1 MNNTDGYRGT
11 EEQKKLAAF
20 KAAGEIQDNMILG
33 LGTGST
39 VYHLIVKLAERVHG
53 GLSIHAA
60 ATSARTEELAAHYG
74 IPLIPFHNAEQIHL
88 AIDGVDAID
97 PDFHSTKGGGGA
109 LFREKVIALKALRVI
124 WIMDQSKLVPTLNG
138 LTLPVEV
145 VPFALEYVEEQ
156 VLAMGFTSCLRR
168 NGDGPAEDGPDRGRL
183 DKSGLDRSRLD
194 RNGLDRNGLVRNGL
208 VRNGLVRS
216 GLVRSGL
223 SGYDPGANA
232 FLTDN
237 GNYILDLQ
245 GKEGMDYRLMAG
257 KLKALTG
264 VVETGLFGNI
274 CEKIIVGT
282 KDGVMVKSPAKP

>member
-1 MNNTDGYRGT
+1 MNNTDGYHGT

-39 VYHLIVKLAERVHG
+39 VYHLIVKLAERVRG

-74 IPLIPFHNAEQIHL
+74 IPLIPFHGAQQIHL

-97 PDFHSTKGGGGA
+97 PDFHSIKGGGGA

-156 VLAMGFTSCLRR
+156 VRAMGFTSCLRR
-168 NGDGPAEDGPDRGRL
+168 NGDGPAKDGPDRGRL
-183 DKSGLDRSRLD
+183 DKSGLDRSRL
-194 RNGLDRNGLVRNGL
+194 VRNGL
-208 VRNGLVRS
+208 IRNGLVRS
-216 GLVRSGL
+216 GLSG
-223 SGYDPGANA
+223 DNPGANA

>member
-1 MNNTDGYRGT
+1 MNNTDGYHGT

-39 VYHLIVKLAERVHG
+39 VYHLIVKLAERVRG

-74 IPLIPFHNAEQIHL
+74 IPLIPFHGAQQIHL

-97 PDFHSTKGGGGA
+97 PDFHSIKGGGGA

-156 VLAMGFTSCLRR
+156 VRAMGFTSCLRR

-183 DKSGLDRSRLD
+183 DKSGLDRSRL
-194 RNGLDRNGLVRNGL
+194 VRNGL
-208 VRNGLVRS
+208 IRNGLVRS
-216 GLVRSGL
+216 GLSG
-223 SGYDPGANA
+223 DNPGANA

-237 GNYILDLQ
+237 GNYILDLL

-282 KDGVMVKSPAKP
+282 KDGVMVKSPEKP

>member
-1 MNNTDGYRGT
+1 MNNANGYHGT

-39 VYHLIVKLAERVHG
+39 VYHLIVKLAERVRG

-74 IPLIPFHNAEQIHL
+74 IPLIPFHGAQQIHL

-97 PDFHSTKGGGGA
+97 PDFHSIKGGGGA

-156 VLAMGFTSCLRR
+156 VRAMGFTSCLRR

-183 DKSGLDRSRLD
+183 DKSGLDRSRL
-194 RNGLDRNGLVRNGL
+194 VRNGL
-208 VRNGLVRS
+208 IRNGLVRS
-216 GLVRSGL
+216 GLSG
-223 SGYDPGANA
+223 DNPGANA

>member
-1 MNNTDGYRGT
+1 MNNTDGYHGT

-39 VYHLIVKLAERVHG
+39 VYHLIVKLAERVRG

-74 IPLIPFHNAEQIHL
+74 IPLIPFHGAQQIHL

-97 PDFHSTKGGGGA
+97 PDFHSIKGGGGA

-156 VLAMGFTSCLRR
+156 VHAMGFTSCLRR

-183 DKSGLDRSRLD
+183 DKSGLDRSRL
-194 RNGLDRNGLVRNGL
+194 VRNGL
-208 VRNGLVRS
+208 IRNGLVRS
-216 GLVRSGL
+216 GLSG
-223 SGYDPGANA
+223 DNPGANA

>member
-1 MNNTDGYRGT
+1 MNNTDGYHGT

-39 VYHLIVKLAERVHG
+39 VYHLIVKLAERVRG

-74 IPLIPFHNAEQIHL
+74 IPLIPFHGAQQIHL
-88 AIDGVDAID
+88 AIDGVDAIA
-97 PDFHSTKGGGGA
+97 PDFHSIKGGGGA

-156 VLAMGFTSCLRR
+156 VRAMGFTSCLRR

-183 DKSGLDRSRLD
+183 DKSGLDRSRL
-194 RNGLDRNGLVRNGL
+194 VRNGL
-208 VRNGLVRS
+208 IRNGLVRS
-216 GLVRSGL
+216 GLSG
-223 SGYDPGANA
+223 DNPGANA

-274 CEKIIVGT
+274 CEKIIVST

>member
-1 MNNTDGYRGT
+1 MNNTDGYHGT

-39 VYHLIVKLAERVHG
+39 VYHLIVKLAERVRG

-74 IPLIPFHNAEQIHL
+74 IPLIPFHGAQQIHL

-97 PDFHSTKGGGGA
+97 PDFHSIKGGGGA

-156 VLAMGFTSCLRR
+156 VRAMGFTSCLRR

-194 RNGLDRNGLVRNGL
+194 RNGLI
-208 VRNGLVRS
+208 RNGLVRS
-216 GLVRSGL
+216 GLSG
-223 SGYDPGANA
+223 DNPGANA

-245 GKEGMDYRLMAG
+245 GNEGMDYRLMAG

>member
-1 MNNTDGYRGT
+1 MNNTDGYHGT

-39 VYHLIVKLAERVHG
+39 VYHLIVKLAERVRG

-74 IPLIPFHNAEQIHL
+74 IPLIPFHDAEQIHL

-97 PDFHSTKGGGGA
+97 PDFHSIKGGGGA

-156 VLAMGFTSCLRR
+156 VRAMGFTSCLRR

-183 DKSGLDRSRLD
+183 DKSGLDRSRL
-194 RNGLDRNGLVRNGL
+194 VRNGL
-208 VRNGLVRS
+208 IRNGLVRS
-216 GLVRSGL
+216 GLSG
-223 SGYDPGANA
+223 DNPGANA

>member
-1 MNNTDGYRGT
+1 MNNTDGYHGT

-39 VYHLIVKLAERVHG
+39 VYHLIVKMAERVRG

-74 IPLIPFHNAEQIHL
+74 IPLIPFHGAQQIHL

-97 PDFHSTKGGGGA
+97 PDFHSIKGGGGA

-156 VLAMGFTSCLRR
+156 VRAMGFTSCLRR

-183 DKSGLDRSRLD
+183 DKSGLDRSRL
-194 RNGLDRNGLVRNGL
+194 VRNGL
-208 VRNGLVRS
+208 IRNGLVRS
-216 GLVRSGL
+216 GLSG
-223 SGYDPGANA
+223 DNPGANA

>member
-1 MNNTDGYRGT
+1 MNNTDGYHGT

-39 VYHLIVKLAERVHG
+39 VYHLIVKLAERVRG

-74 IPLIPFHNAEQIHL
+74 IPLIPFHGAQQIHL

-97 PDFHSTKGGGGA
+97 PDFHSIKGGGGA

-156 VLAMGFTSCLRR
+156 VRAMGFTSCLRR

-183 DKSGLDRSRLD
+183 DKSGLDRSRL
-194 RNGLDRNGLVRNGL
+194 VRNGL
-208 VRNGLVRS
+208 IRNGLVRS
-216 GLVRSGL
+216 GLSG
-223 SGYDPGANA
+223 DNPGANA

-264 VVETGLFGNI
+264 VVETGLLGNI

-282 KDGVMVKSPAKP
+282 KDGVMVKSPEKP

>member
-1 MNNTDGYRGT
+1 MNNTDGYHGT

-39 VYHLIVKLAERVHG
+39 VYHLIVKLAERVRG

-74 IPLIPFHNAEQIHL
+74 IPLIPFHGAQQIHL

-97 PDFHSTKGGGGA
+97 PDFHSIKGGGGA

-156 VLAMGFTSCLRR
+156 VRAMGFTSCLRR

-183 DKSGLDRSRLD
+183 DKSGLDRSRL
-194 RNGLDRNGLVRNGL
+194 VRNGL
-208 VRNGLVRS
+208 IRNGLVRS
-216 GLVRSGL
+216 GLSG
-223 SGYDPGANA
+223 DNPGANA

-282 KDGVMVKSPAKP
+282 KDGVCLLYTSDAADEL

>member
-1 MNNTDGYRGT
+1 MNNTDGYHGT

-39 VYHLIVKLAERVHG
+39 VYHLIVKLAERVRG

-74 IPLIPFHNAEQIHL
+74 IPLIPFHGAQQIHL

-97 PDFHSTKGGGGA
+97 PDFHSIKGGGGA

-145 VPFALEYVEEQ
+145 VTFALEYVEEQ
-156 VLAMGFTSCLRR
+156 VRAMGFTSCLRR

-183 DKSGLDRSRLD
+183 DKSGLDRSRL
-194 RNGLDRNGLVRNGL
+194 VRNGL
-208 VRNGLVRS
+208 IRNGLVRS
-216 GLVRSGL
+216 GLSG
-223 SGYDPGANA
+223 DNPGANA

>member
-1 MNNTDGYRGT
+1 MNNTDGYHGT

-39 VYHLIVKLAERVHG
+39 VYHLIVKLAERVRG

-74 IPLIPFHNAEQIHL
+74 IPLIPFHGAQQIHL

-97 PDFHSTKGGGGA
+97 PDFHSIKGGGGA

-156 VLAMGFTSCLRR
+156 VRAMGFTSCLRR

-183 DKSGLDRSRLD
+183 DKSGLDRSRL
-194 RNGLDRNGLVRNGL
+194 VRNGL
-208 VRNGLVRS
+208 IRNGLVRS
-216 GLVRSGL
+216 GLSG
-223 SGYDPGANA
+223 DNPGANA

-282 KDGVMVKSPAKP
+282 KDGVMVKPPAKP

>member
-1 MNNTDGYRGT
+1 MNNTDGYHGT

-39 VYHLIVKLAERVHG
+39 VYHLIVKLAERVRG

-74 IPLIPFHNAEQIHL
+74 IPLIPFHGAQQIHL

-97 PDFHSTKGGGGA
+97 PDFHSIKGGGGA

-156 VLAMGFTSCLRR
+156 VRAMGFTSCLRR

-183 DKSGLDRSRLD
+183 DKSGLDRSRL
-194 RNGLDRNGLVRNGL
+194 VRNGL
-208 VRNGLVRS
+208 IRT

-223 SGYDPGANA
+223 SGDNPGANA

>member
-1 MNNTDGYRGT
+1 MNNTDGYHGT

-39 VYHLIVKLAERVHG
+39 VYHLIVKLAERVRG

-74 IPLIPFHNAEQIHL
+74 IPLIPFHGAQQIHL
-88 AIDGVDAID
+88 AIDGVDALD
-97 PDFHSTKGGGGA
+97 PDFHSIKGGGGA

-156 VLAMGFTSCLRR
+156 VRAMGFTSCLRR

-183 DKSGLDRSRLD
+183 DKSGLDRSRL
-194 RNGLDRNGLVRNGL
+194 VRNGL
-208 VRNGLVRS
+208 IRNGLVRS
-216 GLVRSGL
+216 GLSG
-223 SGYDPGANA
+223 DNPGANA

>member
-1 MNNTDGYRGT
+1 MNNTDGYHGT

-39 VYHLIVKLAERVHG
+39 VYHLIVKLAERVRG

-74 IPLIPFHNAEQIHL
+74 IPLIPFHGAQQIHL

-97 PDFHSTKGGGGA
+97 PDFHSIKGGGGA

-156 VLAMGFTSCLRR
+156 VRAMGFTSCLRR

-183 DKSGLDRSRLD
+183 DKSGLDRTR
-194 RNGLDRNGLVRNGL
+194 LVRNGL
-208 VRNGLVRS
+208 IRNGLVRS
-216 GLVRSGL
+216 GLSG
-223 SGYDPGANA
+223 DNPGANA

>member
-1 MNNTDGYRGT
+1 MNNTDGYHGT

-39 VYHLIVKLAERVHG
+39 VYHLIVKLAERVRG

-74 IPLIPFHNAEQIHL
+74 IPLIPFHGAQQIHL

-97 PDFHSTKGGGGA
+97 PDFHSIKGGGGA

-156 VLAMGFTSCLRR
+156 VRAMGFTSCLRR
-168 NGDGPAEDGPDRGRL
+168 NGDGPAEDRPDRGRL
-183 DKSGLDRSRLD
+183 DKSGLDRSRL
-194 RNGLDRNGLVRNGL
+194 VRNGL
-208 VRNGLVRS
+208 IRNGLVRS
-216 GLVRSGL
+216 GLSG
-223 SGYDPGANA
+223 DNPGANA

-282 KDGVMVKSPAKP
+282 KDGVMVKSSAKP

>member
-1 MNNTDGYRGT
+1 MNNTDGYHGT

-39 VYHLIVKLAERVHG
+39 VYHLIVKLAERVRG

-74 IPLIPFHNAEQIHL
+74 IPLIPFHGAQQIHL

-97 PDFHSTKGGGGA
+97 PDFHSIKGGGGA

-124 WIMDQSKLVPTLNG
+124 WIMDQRKLVPTLNG

-156 VLAMGFTSCLRR
+156 VRAMGFTSCLRR

-183 DKSGLDRSRLD
+183 DKSGLDRSRL
-194 RNGLDRNGLVRNGL
+194 VRNGL
-208 VRNGLVRS
+208 IRNGLVRS
-216 GLVRSGL
+216 GLSG
-223 SGYDPGANA
+223 DNPGANA

-257 KLKALTG
+257 KLKAWTG

>member
-1 MNNTDGYRGT
+1 MNNTDGYHGT

-39 VYHLIVKLAERVHG
+39 VYHLIVKLAERVRG

-74 IPLIPFHNAEQIHL
+74 IPLIPFHGAQQIHL

-97 PDFHSTKGGGGA
+97 PDFHSIKGGGGA

-156 VLAMGFTSCLRR
+156 VRAMGFTSCLRR
-168 NGDGPAEDGPDRGRL
+168 NRDGPAEDGPDRGRL
-183 DKSGLDRSRLD
+183 DKSGLDRSRL
-194 RNGLDRNGLVRNGL
+194 VRNGL
-208 VRNGLVRS
+208 IRNGLVRS
-216 GLVRSGL
+216 GLSG
-223 SGYDPGANA
+223 DNPGANA

>member
-1 MNNTDGYRGT
+1 MNNTDGYHGT

-39 VYHLIVKLAERVHG
+39 VYHLIVKLAERVRG

-74 IPLIPFHNAEQIHL
+74 IPLIPFHGAQQIHL

-97 PDFHSTKGGGGA
+97 PDFHSIKGGGGA

-156 VLAMGFTSCLRR
+156 VRAMGFTSCLRR

-183 DKSGLDRSRLD
+183 DKSGLDR
-194 RNGLDRNGLVRNGL
+194 N
-208 VRNGLVRS
+208 

-223 SGYDPGANA
+223 SGYNPGANA

-274 CEKIIVGT
+274 CEKIIVST

>member
-1 MNNTDGYRGT
+1 MNNTDGYHGT

-39 VYHLIVKLAERVHG
+39 VYHLIVKLAERVRG

-74 IPLIPFHNAEQIHL
+74 IPLIPFHGAQQIHL

-97 PDFHSTKGGGGA
+97 PDFHSIKGGGGA
-109 LFREKVIALKALRVI
+109 LFREKVIASKARRVI

-145 VPFALEYVEEQ
+145 VPFATGFVEEQ
-156 VLAMGFTSCLRR
+156 VRAMGFISRLRR
-168 NGDGPAEDGPDRGRL
+168 NGDGLDGNNPDR
-183 DKSGLDRSRLD
+183 DDSGAS
-194 RNGLDRNGLVRNGL
+194 V
-208 VRNGLVRS
+208 
-216 GLVRSGL
+216 
-223 SGYDPGANA
+223 

-237 GNYILDLQ
+237 GNHILDLQ
-245 GKEGMDYRLMAG
+245 GKEGVDYRLMAG
-257 KLKALTG
+257 RLKALTG
-264 VVETGLFGNI
+264 VVETGVFGNI
-274 CEKIIVGT
+274 CEKIIIGT
-282 KDGVMVKSPAKP
+282 EDGVIVKSSGNHSIPSPLIQISSCQK

>member
-1 MNNTDGYRGT
+1 MNNTDGYHGT

-39 VYHLIVKLAERVHG
+39 VYHLIVKLAERVRG

-74 IPLIPFHNAEQIHL
+74 IPLIPFHGAQQIHL

-97 PDFHSTKGGGGA
+97 PDFHSIKGGGGA

-156 VLAMGFTSCLRR
+156 VRAMGFTSCLRR

-183 DKSGLDRSRLD
+183 DKSGLDRSRL
-194 RNGLDRNGLVRNGL
+194 VRNGL
-208 VRNGLVRS
+208 VRNGLS
-216 GLVRSGL
+216 G
-223 SGYDPGANA
+223 DNPGANA

-282 KDGVMVKSPAKP
+282 KDGVMIKSPAKP

>member
-1 MNNTDGYRGT
+1 MNNTDGYHGT

-39 VYHLIVKLAERVHG
+39 VYHLIVKLAERVRG

-74 IPLIPFHNAEQIHL
+74 IPLIPFHGAQQTHL

-97 PDFHSTKGGGGA
+97 PDFHSIKGGGGA

-156 VLAMGFTSCLRR
+156 VRAMGFTSCLRR

-183 DKSGLDRSRLD
+183 DKSGLDRSRL
-194 RNGLDRNGLVRNGL
+194 VRNGL
-208 VRNGLVRS
+208 IRNGLVRS
-216 GLVRSGL
+216 GLSG
-223 SGYDPGANA
+223 DNPGANA

>member
-1 MNNTDGYRGT
+1 M
-11 EEQKKLAAF
+11 
-20 KAAGEIQDNMILG
+20 
-33 LGTGST
+33 
-39 VYHLIVKLAERVHG
+39 
-53 GLSIHAA
+53 
-60 ATSARTEELAAHYG
+60 
-74 IPLIPFHNAEQIHL
+74 
-88 AIDGVDAID
+88 
-97 PDFHSTKGGGGA
+97 
-109 LFREKVIALKALRVI
+109 
-124 WIMDQSKLVPTLNG
+124 
-138 LTLPVEV
+138 EV

-156 VLAMGFTSCLRR
+156 VRAMGFTSCLRR

-194 RNGLDRNGLVRNGL
+194 RNGLIRNGLVRNGL
-208 VRNGLVRS
+208 VRNGLIRN

-223 SGYDPGANA
+223 SGDNPGANA

-245 GKEGMDYRLMAG
+245 GNEGMDYRLMAG

>member
-1 MNNTDGYRGT
+1 MNNTDGYHGT

-39 VYHLIVKLAERVHG
+39 VYHLIVKLAERVRG

-74 IPLIPFHNAEQIHL
+74 IPLIPFHGAQQIHL

-97 PDFHSTKGGGGA
+97 PDFHSIKGGGGA

-156 VLAMGFTSCLRR
+156 VRAMGFTSCLRR

-183 DKSGLDRSRLD
+183 DKSGLDRSRL
-194 RNGLDRNGLVRNGL
+194 VRNGL
-208 VRNGLVRS
+208 IRS

-223 SGYDPGANA
+223 SGDNPGANA

-245 GKEGMDYRLMAG
+245 GNEGMDYRLMAG

>member
-1 MNNTDGYRGT
+1 MNNTDGYHGT

-39 VYHLIVKLAERVHG
+39 VYHLIVKMAERVRG

-74 IPLIPFHNAEQIHL
+74 IPLIPFHGAQQIHL

-97 PDFHSTKGGGGA
+97 PDFHSIKGGGGA

-156 VLAMGFTSCLRR
+156 VRAMGFTSCLRR
-168 NGDGPAEDGPDRGRL
+168 NGDGPAEDGPDRDRL
-183 DKSGLDRSRLD
+183 DKSGLDRSRL
-194 RNGLDRNGLVRNGL
+194 VRNGL
-208 VRNGLVRS
+208 IRNGLVRS
-216 GLVRSGL
+216 GLSG
-223 SGYDPGANA
+223 DNPGANA

-257 KLKALTG
+257 KLTALTG
-264 VVETGLFGNI
+264 VLETGLFGNI

>member
-1 MNNTDGYRGT
+1 MNNENGYHGT
-11 EEQKKLAAF
+11 EEQKKLAAL
-20 KAAGEIQDNMILG
+20 KAASEIQDNMVLG

-39 VYHLIVKLAERVHG
+39 VYYLILKLAERVRG
-53 GLSIHAA
+53 GLHIHAA
-60 ATSARTEELAAHYG
+60 ATSARTEGLAAHYG
-74 IPLIPFHNAEQIHL
+74 IPLIPLHQAEQIHL

-97 PDFHSTKGGGGA
+97 PDFYSIKGGGGA

-156 VLAMGFTSCLRR
+156 VRAMGFTSCLRR
-168 NGDGPAEDGPDRGRL
+168 NGDGPAEDRPDRGRL

-194 RNGLDRNGLVRNGL
+194 RNGLI
-208 VRNGLVRS
+208 RNGLVRS

-223 SGYDPGANA
+223 SGDNPGANA

>member
-1 MNNTDGYRGT
+1 MNNTDGYHGT

-20 KAAGEIQDNMILG
+20 KAAGEIQENMILG

-39 VYHLIVKLAERVHG
+39 VYHLIVKLAERVRG

-74 IPLIPFHNAEQIHL
+74 IPLIPFHGAQQIHL

-97 PDFHSTKGGGGA
+97 PDFHSIKGGGGA

-145 VPFALEYVEEQ
+145 VPCALEYVEEQ
-156 VLAMGFTSCLRR
+156 VRAMGFTSCLRR

-183 DKSGLDRSRLD
+183 DKSGLDRSRL
-194 RNGLDRNGLVRNGL
+194 VRNGL
-208 VRNGLVRS
+208 IRNGLVRS
-216 GLVRSGL
+216 GLSG
-223 SGYDPGANA
+223 DNPGANA

-245 GKEGMDYRLMAG
+245 GNEGMDYRLMAG

>member
-1 MNNTDGYRGT
+1 MKNTDGYHGT

-39 VYHLIVKLAERVHG
+39 VYHLIVKLAERVRG

-74 IPLIPFHNAEQIHL
+74 IPLIPFHDAEQIHL

-97 PDFHSTKGGGGA
+97 PDFHSIKGGGGA

-124 WIMDQSKLVPTLNG
+124 WIVDQSKLVPTLNG

-168 NGDGPAEDGPDRGRL
+168 NGDGSAEDGPDRGRL
-183 DKSGLDRSRLD
+183 DKSGLVRSGLDRSR
-194 RNGLDRNGLVRNGL
+194 LVRNGL
-208 VRNGLVRS
+208 L
-216 GLVRSGL
+216 RSGL
-223 SGYDPGANA
+223 SGDNHGANA

>member
-1 MNNTDGYRGT
+1 MNNTDGYHGT

-20 KAAGEIQDNMILG
+20 KAAGEIQDKMILG

-39 VYHLIVKLAERVHG
+39 VYHLIVKLAERVRG

-74 IPLIPFHNAEQIHL
+74 IPLIPFHGAQQIHL

-97 PDFHSTKGGGGA
+97 PDFHSIKGGGGA

-156 VLAMGFTSCLRR
+156 VRAMGFTSCLRR

-183 DKSGLDRSRLD
+183 DKSGLDRSRL
-194 RNGLDRNGLVRNGL
+194 VRNGL
-208 VRNGLVRS
+208 IRNGLVRS
-216 GLVRSGL
+216 GLSG
-223 SGYDPGANA
+223 DNPGANA

>member
-1 MNNTDGYRGT
+1 MNNTNGYHGT

-39 VYHLIVKLAERVHG
+39 VYHLIVKLAERVRG

-74 IPLIPFHNAEQIHL
+74 IPLIPFHGAQQIHL

-97 PDFHSTKGGGGA
+97 PDFHSIKGGGGA

-156 VLAMGFTSCLRR
+156 VRAMGFTSCLRR

-183 DKSGLDRSRLD
+183 DKSGLDRSRL
-194 RNGLDRNGLVRNGL
+194 VRNGL
-208 VRNGLVRS
+208 IRNGLVRS
-216 GLVRSGL
+216 GLSG
-223 SGYDPGANA
+223 DNPGANA

>member
-1 MNNTDGYRGT
+1 MNNTDGYHGI

-39 VYHLIVKLAERVHG
+39 VYHLIVKLAERVRG

-74 IPLIPFHNAEQIHL
+74 IPLIPFHDAEQIHL

-97 PDFHSTKGGGGA
+97 PDFHSIKGGGGA

-124 WIMDQSKLVPTLNG
+124 WIMNQSKLVPTLNG

-168 NGDGPAEDGPDRGRL
+168 SGDGPAEDGPDRGRL
-183 DKSGLDRSRLD
+183 DKSGLVRSGLDRSR
-194 RNGLDRNGLVRNGL
+194 LVRNGL
-208 VRNGLVRS
+208 VRNGLS
-216 GLVRSGL
+216 G
-223 SGYDPGANA
+223 DNPGANA

-282 KDGVMVKSPAKP
+282 KDGVMIKSPAKP

>member
-1 MNNTDGYRGT
+1 MNNTDGYHGT
-11 EEQKKLAAF
+11 EEQKKLAAV

-39 VYHLIVKLAERVHG
+39 VYHLIVKLAERVRG

-74 IPLIPFHNAEQIHL
+74 IPLIPFHGAQQIHL

-97 PDFHSTKGGGGA
+97 PDFHSIKGGGGA

-156 VLAMGFTSCLRR
+156 VRAMGFTSCLRR

-183 DKSGLDRSRLD
+183 DKSGLDRSRL
-194 RNGLDRNGLVRNGL
+194 VRNGL
-208 VRNGLVRS
+208 IRNGLVRS
-216 GLVRSGL
+216 GLSG
-223 SGYDPGANA
+223 DNPGANA

>member
-1 MNNTDGYRGT
+1 MNNTDGYHGT

-39 VYHLIVKLAERVHG
+39 VYHLIVKLAERVRG

-74 IPLIPFHNAEQIHL
+74 IPLIPFHGAQQIHL

-97 PDFHSTKGGGGA
+97 PDFHSIKGGGGA

-156 VLAMGFTSCLRR
+156 VRAMGFTSCLRR

-183 DKSGLDRSRLD
+183 DKSGLDRSRL
-194 RNGLDRNGLVRNGL
+194 VRNGL
-208 VRNGLVRS
+208 IRNGLVRS

-223 SGYDPGANA
+223 SGDNPGANA

>member
-1 MNNTDGYRGT
+1 MNNTDGYHGT

-39 VYHLIVKLAERVHG
+39 VYHLIVKLAERVRG

-74 IPLIPFHNAEQIHL
+74 IPLIPFHGAQQIHL

-97 PDFHSTKGGGGA
+97 PDFHSIKGGGGA

-156 VLAMGFTSCLRR
+156 VRAMGFTSCLRR

-183 DKSGLDRSRLD
+183 DKSGLDRSRL
-194 RNGLDRNGLVRNGL
+194 VRNGL
-208 VRNGLVRS
+208 IRNGLVRS
-216 GLVRSGL
+216 GLSG
-223 SGYDPGANA
+223 DNPGANA

-282 KDGVMVKSPAKP
+282 KDRVMVKSPAKP

>member
-1 MNNTDGYRGT
+1 MNNTDGYHGT

-39 VYHLIVKLAERVHG
+39 VYHLIVKLAERVRG

-74 IPLIPFHNAEQIHL
+74 IPLIPFHGAQQIHL

-97 PDFHSTKGGGGA
+97 PDFHSIKGGGGA

-156 VLAMGFTSCLRR
+156 VRAMGFTSCLRR

-183 DKSGLDRSRLD
+183 DKSGLDRSRL
-194 RNGLDRNGLVRNGL
+194 VRNGL
-208 VRNGLVRS
+208 IRNGLVRS
-216 GLVRSGL
+216 GLSG
-223 SGYDPGANA
+223 DNPGANA

-282 KDGVMVKSPAKP
+282 KDVVMVKSPAKP